1 MSGIVEVVANWV
13 SSVDRDEYIDK
24 VRLTNKQKEMK
35 RLLLTTLTLL
45 TSLVFVLSQNVNNE
59 VYALRLTPEQ
69 TVPASM
75 FAIDAPKDLGIGV
88 VFMVWLVRDGS
99 GRNIL
104 VDAGF
109 HKDVEEAKQLG
120 ITEYIRPDSALLR
133 LGLKAADITD
143 IILSHPHW
151 DHMDGIDLFPN
162 AQIWIQKDDY
172 NYFVGNAWQKDEVR
186 FGFNKRDVRK
196 LVEANLAGKLNLV
209 DGDDKEI
216 IPGIKVYTGSRHTY
230 NSQYVLV
237 QSGVNK
243 IVIASDNIYSYYNLE
258 HLKSAPEIATFDK
271 VGYVKAMERM
281 KTLASDTKFIIPGH
295 DGLLFSKFPRA
306 AEGIIKIK

>member
-1 MSGIVEVVANWV
+1 
-13 SSVDRDEYIDK
+13 
-24 VRLTNKQKEMK
+24 MK

-45 TSLVFVLSQNVNNE
+45 TASVLVLSQNVNYE
-59 VYALRLTPEQ
+59 VYALRLTPEGK
-69 TVPASM
+69 VPASL
-75 FAIDAPKDLGIGV
+75 FAIDAPKDAAINV
-88 VFMVWLVRDGS
+88 VFMIWLVRDGN

-109 HKDVEEAKQLG
+109 HKDIEEAKQLG
-120 ITEYIRPDSALLR
+120 VTDYIRPDSALLR
-133 LGLKAADITD
+133 LGVKAIDITD

-162 AQIWIQKDDY
+162 AKIWIQKDDY
-172 NYFVGNAWQKDEVR
+172 NYFVGSAWQKDGLS

-209 DGDDKEI
+209 DGDDREI

-243 IVIASDNIYSYYNLE
+243 IVIASDNIYTYYNLE
-258 HLKSAPEIATFDK
+258 HLKSAPEMSTFDK
-271 VGYVKAMERM
+271 VGYVKAMERI
-281 KTLASDTKFIIPGH
+281 KTLASDIKFIIPGH
-295 DGLLFSKFPRA
+295 DGLLFSKFPQVG
-306 AEGIIKIK
+306 EGVIRIK

>member
-1 MSGIVEVVANWV
+1 
-13 SSVDRDEYIDK
+13 
-24 VRLTNKQKEMK
+24 MK

-45 TSLVFVLSQNVNNE
+45 TTSVMVLSQNVNYE

-69 TVPASM
+69 KAPASM
-75 FAIDAPKDLGIGV
+75 FAIDAPKDANINV
-88 VFMVWLVRDGS
+88 VFMVWLVRDGN

-109 HKDVEEAKQLG
+109 HKDIEEAKQLG
-120 ITEYIRPDSALLR
+120 VTDYIRPDSALLR
-133 LGLKAADITD
+133 LGVKAIDITD

-151 DHMDGIDLFPN
+151 DHMDGIDLFPY
-162 AQIWIQKDDY
+162 AKIWIQKDDY
-172 NYFVGNAWQKDEVR
+172 NYFVGTAWQKDGLS

-209 DGDDKEI
+209 EGDDREI

-230 NSQYVLV
+230 NSQYVVV

-258 HLKSAPEIATFDK
+258 HLKSAPEMATFDK

-281 KTLASDTKFIIPGH
+281 KTLTSDTKFIIPGH
-295 DGLLFSKFPRA
+295 DGLLFSKFPQVK
-306 AEGIIKIK
+306 EGVIRIK

>member
-1 MSGIVEVVANWV
+1 
-13 SSVDRDEYIDK
+13 
-24 VRLTNKQKEMK
+24 MK
-35 RLLLTTLTLL
+35 RLLLTALTLL
-45 TSLVFVLSQNVNNE
+45 TASELVLSQNINYE
-59 VYALRLTPEQ
+59 VYALKLTPEQ
-69 TVPASM
+69 KVPASM
-75 FAIDAPKDLGIGV
+75 FANDASKEATIGV
-88 VFMVWLVRDGS
+88 VFMVWLVRDGN

-109 HKDVEEAKQLG
+109 HKDIEEAKQLG
-120 ITEYIRPDSALLR
+120 VTDYIRPDSALLR
-133 LGLKAADITD
+133 LGVNTIDITD

-162 AQIWIQKDDY
+162 AKIWIQRDDY
-172 NYFVGNAWQKDEVR
+172 NYFTGNAWQKDGLS

-209 DGDDKEI
+209 DGDDREI
-216 IPGIKVYTGSRHTY
+216 IPGIKVFTGSRHTY
-230 NSQYVLV
+230 NSQYILV
-237 QSGVNK
+237 QSGVNR

-258 HLKSAPEIATFDK
+258 HLKPAPEMATFDK

-295 DGLLFSKFPRA
+295 DGLLFSKFPQVR
-306 AEGIIKIK
+306 EGVIKIE